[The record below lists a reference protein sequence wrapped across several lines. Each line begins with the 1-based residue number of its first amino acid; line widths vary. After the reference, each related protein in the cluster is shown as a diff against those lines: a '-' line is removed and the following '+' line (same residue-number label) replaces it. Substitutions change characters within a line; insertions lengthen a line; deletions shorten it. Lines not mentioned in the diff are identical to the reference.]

1 MQTNLSLYKEQVS
14 IRSGAVDG
22 LEEWNW
28 IVKDRGA
35 FDGPLG
41 DWIGSHKEAYAKYL
55 SGHRLVIQ
63 AGGNCGMYPVLFS
76 QLFDQVY
83 TFEPDPLNFYTLVQN
98 CQNDN
103 IVKIQAALGNDH
115 RMIGIAKGPEDNV
128 GMHKIAE
135 KGIVPQ
141 LCIDDFDWPACDL
154 IQLDIEQYEIY
165 ALRGAFNTI
174 QTHRP
179 VISVENDTD
188 EIKKFMNNLNY
199 FDAQSSKMDMIYVPK
214 ERI

>member
-1 MQTNLSLYKEQVS
+1 MQNNLFFYQDQVS
-14 IRSGAVDG
+14 AREGVVDG
-22 LEEWNW
+22 LEKWNW
-28 IVKDRGA
+28 ITKDRGA

-41 DWIGSHKEAYAKYL
+41 DWIESHRDAYTKYL
-55 SGHRLVIQ
+55 KGHQLVIQ
-63 AGGNCGMYPVLFS
+63 AGGNCGMYPMLFS
-76 QLFDQVY
+76 QMFESVY

-98 CQNDN
+98 CQCDN

-115 RMIGIAKGPEDNV
+115 RMIGLAKGPEDNV

-135 KGIVPQ
+135 KGIIPQ

-165 ALRGAFNTI
+165 ALRGAVETI
-174 QTHRP
+174 KCHRP

-188 EIKKFMNNLNY
+188 EIKGLLKQ
-199 FDAQSSKMDMIYVPK
+199 FDYVDMQSSKMDMIYVPK
-214 ERI
+214 EGI